1 MNEGDYLELC
11 NDLKKQYDAMKEK
24 YQKRIAFL
32 EQTIRELKEIK
43 GIDVQFQY
51 NVNNF
56 TSPRPQASEPE
67 YSSAPEPL
75 NPQWFRNGEHF

>member
-32 EQTIRELKEIK
+32 EQTVAELKAIK
-43 GIDVQFQY
+43 GIDIQFQY
-51 NVNNF
+51 NSNNF
-56 TSPRPQASEPE
+56 TSPRPQASEAQYTSVPE
-67 YSSAPEPL
+67 M
-75 NPQWFRNGEHF
+75 PQWFRQ

>member
-32 EQTIRELKEIK
+32 EQTIRELKAIK

-51 NVNNF
+51 YENQF
-56 TSPRPQASEPE
+56 YSRRPCAGEPQYTSTPT
-67 YSSAPEPL
+67 L
-75 NPQWFRNGEHF
+75 HL